1 MKSFVK
7 KLTTSALILSFAFS
21 LASCASTKK
30 SGSKFGHIDI
40 PGKDGS
46 LCGAPIYIAYE
57 NGYFTEEGFDVSL
70 ISADTETRKIGLNN
84 GTIPIVNGDF
94 QFFPSMEQGINTVV
108 VDKLHDGCIKIVVRP
123 DSDIRKPED
132 LVGKKVGVDE
142 VGGTPHQ
149 VASLWLEQAGI
160 SALHLSDGIEAGFF
174 RLLLTDP
181 APTATASPPQ

>member
-70 ISADTETRKIGLNN
+70 ISADTETR
-84 GTIPIVNGDF
+84 
-94 QFFPSMEQGINTVV
+94 
-108 VDKLHDGCIKIVVRP
+108 
-123 DSDIRKPED
+123 
-132 LVGKKVGVDE
+132 
-142 VGGTPHQ
+142 
-149 VASLWLEQAGI
+149 
-160 SALHLSDGIEAGFF
+160 
-174 RLLLTDP
+174 
-181 APTATASPPQ
+181 